1 MIAAPAR
8 SAWTLLVGS
17 LAGWIS
23 AVILTV
29 EDFKLLMNPAY
40 KPSCNLNPIIACGS
54 VMATHQ
60 ARIFGFPNP
69 IMGVVGFSVAVT
81 IAVLAVAGIA
91 LPKWFW
97 GGLWLGLVLGIVF
110 ICWLIFQTLYRIG
123 ALCPYC
129 MVVWVFTPILLA
141 VVTDQIW
148 GNARGF
154 VRILVEW
161 RWTLVVVFYAIV
173 LVMVFLRFQ
182 TYWMSLV

>member
-8 SAWTLLVGS
+8 SAWVLLIGS

-23 AVILTV
+23 SVVLTV
-29 EDFKLLMNPAY
+29 DDFKLLLNPAY

-54 VMATHQ
+54 VMVTHQ
-60 ARIFGFPNP
+60 ARVFGFPNP
-69 IMGVVGFSVAVT
+69 IIGVVGFSVAIT

-91 LPKWFW
+91 LPRWIW
-97 GGLWLGLVLGIVF
+97 GGLWLGLLLGIGF
-110 ICWLIFQTLYRIG
+110 IGWLIFQTLYRIG

-129 MVVWVFTPILLA
+129 MVVWVFVPILLA

-148 GNARGF
+148 GNSRGALR
-154 VRILVEW
+154 VLVEW
-161 RWTLVVVFYAIV
+161 RWTVVVVFYAAV

-182 TYWMSLV
+182 TYWLSLI